1 LLNIGKTRAHS
12 RRSILNRVAATPL
25 VGYPL
30 LLCWQNGWLP
40 KPHGNA
46 IALLGDGRLL
56 QCQLADRTQRTM
68 YLGLFEPRETR
79 LLHKLLASGDTVIDV
94 GAHIGWFTTLA
105 ARAVGDAGRVI
116 ACEPYPAN
124 ATMLKSNLAQ
134 NNCRNVRVMEVAL
147 GDQRGTIT
155 LATAGDSGGV
165 TALDWARSGPAEV
178 PMTTLDT
185 VAAGLGAV
193 TLIKVDVEGW
203 EAHVLRGAAR
213 TLMHTKYVL
222 IEINPQALRKGGSS
236 PDEIFGLLQRAGF
249 TKFATLAEGGFR
261 RLHRT
266 VVSNVLAMR

>member
-1 LLNIGKTRAHS
+1 
-12 RRSILNRVAATPL
+12 
-25 VGYPL
+25 
-30 LLCWQNGWLP
+30 
-40 KPHGNA
+40 
-46 IALLGDGRLL
+46 
-56 QCQLADRTQRTM
+56 M

-105 ARAVGDAGRVI
+105 ARAVGDAGQVI

-124 ATMLKSNLAQ
+124 ATMLKGNLSQ
-134 NNCRNVRVMEVAL
+134 NDCRNVRVMEVAL

-165 TALDWARSGPAEV
+165 TALDWARSGQAKV

-185 VAAGLGAV
+185 VAAGVGAV

-213 TLMHTKYVL
+213 TLTHTQYVL
-222 IEINPQALRKGGSS
+222 IEINPLALRKAGSS

-249 TKFATLAEGGFR
+249 TKFVTLAEGGFR

-266 VVSNVLAMR
+266 AVSNVLAMR